1 MNTVQLECF
10 VSVAE
15 HLNFSRASESLHVSQ
30 PAVSH
35 QIQTLEN
42 ELGVKLFKRT
52 SKSVELTEEGMLFL
66 ADARYILKTA
76 FDAKERLG
84 KHMNHTAFDI
94 GCHNMFEVNLLPSV
108 FQQLHDNYP
117 SLRPAVHFFPSMTLL
132 NMIENKK
139 LHAAF
144 GFLEKEKIISAL
156 QFKKLYDARLVC
168 VCSPQHPF
176 SNYREIDESQLCGNF
191 IACNPYQL
199 PNTIFAFQNKLLSKT
214 PVNQQFFTPNIES
227 AFTMVKADIGY
238 FLYPDI
244 ALMRDPGL
252 CYVPVKNKEET
263 IAFGLFYHRDNDHPI
278 LRSFLKYSSLLFKTE
293 HV

>member
-117 SLRPAVHFFPSMTLL
+117 SLRPAVHFF
-132 NMIENKK
+132 
-139 LHAAF
+139 
-144 GFLEKEKIISAL
+144 
-156 QFKKLYDARLVC
+156 R
-168 VCSPQHPF
+168 
-176 SNYREIDESQLCGNF
+176 R
-191 IACNPYQL
+191 
-199 PNTIFAFQNKLLSKT
+199 
-214 PVNQQFFTPNIES
+214 
-227 AFTMVKADIGY
+227 
-238 FLYPDI
+238 
-244 ALMRDPGL
+244 
-252 CYVPVKNKEET
+252 
-263 IAFGLFYHRDNDHPI
+263 
-278 LRSFLKYSSLLFKTE
+278 
-293 HV
+293 